1 MFSVPCAIR
10 PYFAFFFFFVGLLP
24 KISISSNR
32 RASRG
37 PVTHWC
43 INGTMTS
50 AWKSIEEETT
60 HLVCNRRVRWLAT
73 VLNEIHRTRGNYQV
87 ILFSRVCLATIKQWS
102 YAFFEYH
109 VWQCHERFS
118 THSIRCDGELSVG
131 QTIGS
136 GIELAAQVN
145 NGRLVD
151 LTGWPKQERRRWHP
165 TGFGDVFFFSAK
177 VILRN
182 DDGVEIGHQNQ

>member
-10 PYFAFFFFFVGLLP
+10 PYFAF
-24 KISISSNR
+24 SSSASFQRSLSAVTEER
-32 RASRG
+32 RADQSL
-37 PVTHWC
+37 TWC
-43 INGTMTS
+43 INGTMAS

-151 LTGWPKQERRRWHP
+151 LTGWPKQEDDTQLDLETCSSSPQRW
-165 TGFGDVFFFSAK
+165 S
-177 VILRN
+177 
-182 DDGVEIGHQNQ
+182 